1 LGAGPM
7 PLRTVQLTPVFQLV
21 VDGLPEPVAEKVWT
35 IPELAEYLLLGT
47 ILGAPEFTVSE
58 PPEY

>member
-1 LGAGPM
+1 M